1 MRWHLNI
8 MEYKGKLYA
17 RIGNKYL
24 EISHTDKFEQLEIE
38 ANYSDMLIK
47 ELESLKKENELQQE
61 HLMHNEA
68 ELIPLREKFQ
78 RLQDNILVY
87 QQQVEDLK
95 AKYNECVKNSI
106 C

>member
-1 MRWHLNI
+1 

-17 RIGNKYL
+17 KIANKYL

-47 ELESLKKENELQQE
+47 ELESLKKENEG
-61 HLMHNEA
+61 
-68 ELIPLREKFQ
+68 
-78 RLQDNILVY
+78 
-87 QQQVEDLK
+87 LK
-95 AKYNECVKNSI
+95 AKYNECMKNNI